1 MNLFFKK
8 IPKNLKE
15 ADETGLSI
23 MKCPLFYIHP
33 AFTLE
38 SRKMLLSTYNSKKC
52 YIWMNGCENISI
64 RKQSEGNRTKLKH
77 FSLQV
82 DKIIK
87 INEKE
92 HKIQII
98 ASEYKETI

>member
-1 MNLFFKK
+1 
-8 IPKNLKE
+8 
-15 ADETGLSI
+15 

-38 SRKMLLSTYNSKKC
+38 SRKMLFSTYYSKKC
-52 YIWMNGCENISI
+52 SIWMNGCENIFI

-82 DKIIK
+82 DKVIK
-87 INEKE
+87 INEKKK

-98 ASEYKETI
+98 ASEYNETI

>member
-1 MNLFFKK
+1 
-8 IPKNLKE
+8 
-15 ADETGLSI
+15 
-23 MKCPLFYIHP
+23 
-33 AFTLE
+33 
-38 SRKMLLSTYNSKKC
+38 
-52 YIWMNGCENISI
+52 MNGCENISI

-98 ASEYKETI
+98 ASEYNETI

>member
-1 MNLFFKK
+1 M
-8 IPKNLKE
+8 KE

-38 SRKMLLSTYNSKKC
+38 SRKMLFSTYYSKKC
-52 YIWMNGCENISI
+52 SIWMNGCENISI

-82 DKIIK
+82 DKVIK
-87 INEKE
+87 INEKKQQ

-98 ASEYKETI
+98 ASEYNETI

>member
-1 MNLFFKK
+1 
-8 IPKNLKE
+8 
-15 ADETGLSI
+15 
-23 MKCPLFYIHP
+23 
-33 AFTLE
+33 
-38 SRKMLLSTYNSKKC
+38 
-52 YIWMNGCENISI
+52 MNGCENISI